1 MMLIAAKSWLMAR
14 NKLIGPDQNLTFA
27 GQGWTHGLHR
37 ERKLHRLRPIAENLE
52 QVVQL
57 IKMKSRKKPKKSPE
71 VLTK

>member
-57 IKMKSRKKPKKSPE
+57 VIMNSRNKPKKRPE
-71 VLTK
+71 EIPK